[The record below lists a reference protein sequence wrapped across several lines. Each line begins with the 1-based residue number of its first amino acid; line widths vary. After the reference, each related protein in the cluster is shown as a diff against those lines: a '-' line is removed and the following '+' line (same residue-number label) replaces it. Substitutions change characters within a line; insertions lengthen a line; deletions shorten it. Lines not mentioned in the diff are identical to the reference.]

1 MRCATCRGGTVTN
14 PPPPK
19 CAIIQGW
26 SRFRPQ
32 VQFHLLFLFIMTFS
46 RDLMLG
52 MLRRGSNGE
61 QLLEILDLIVA
72 ERENQVEVQ
81 DETEADIQF

>member
-1 MRCATCRGGTVTN
+1 MRYHRGVVEV
-14 PPPPK
+14 
-19 CAIIQGW
+19 
-26 SRFRPQ
+26 SRPQ

>member
-1 MRCATCRGGTVTN
+1 
-14 PPPPK
+14 
-19 CAIIQGW
+19 
-26 SRFRPQ
+26 
-32 VQFHLLFLFIMTFS
+32 MTFS

-52 MLRRGSNGE
+52 MLRRGNNGE
-61 QLLEILDLIVA
+61 QLLQILDLIVS

>member
-1 MRCATCRGGTVTN
+1 
-14 PPPPK
+14 
-19 CAIIQGW
+19 
-26 SRFRPQ
+26 
-32 VQFHLLFLFIMTFS
+32 MTFS

-52 MLRRGSNGE
+52 MLRRGNNGE
-61 QLLEILDLIVA
+61 QLLQILDLIIA

>member
-1 MRCATCRGGTVTN
+1 
-14 PPPPK
+14 
-19 CAIIQGW
+19 
-26 SRFRPQ
+26 
-32 VQFHLLFLFIMTFS
+32 MTFS

-52 MLRRGSNGE
+52 MLRRGNNGE
-61 QLLEILDLIVA
+61 QLLEILDLIIA

>member
-1 MRCATCRGGTVTN
+1 
-14 PPPPK
+14 
-19 CAIIQGW
+19 
-26 SRFRPQ
+26 
-32 VQFHLLFLFIMTFS
+32 MTFS

-52 MLRRGSNGE
+52 MLRRGNNGE
-61 QLLEILDLIVA
+61 QLLQILDLIVA